1 MSVGRRRVVAVQT
14 GRDWKLSERKA
25 CRFLGFSRTS
35 CRRRPREQRVEDAA
49 LIDAILLQVK
59 STPRLGCRKTL
70 RMICRKRGWVV
81 NHKRGARVWKQ
92 LRLNAQR
99 ARAVRKWAKG
109 SSENAC
115 SVLRAMRTRQVFSW
129 DFVFDATEG
138 GSQLKWLSITD
149 EYTHE
154 CLALEVE
161 WSMDSAYVLEII
173 MRVVSKYGA
182 PEFIRSDNGGE
193 FIAQRLKTGL
203 AEIGVEVKCI
213 EPGAPWQNGYSE
225 SFHGQLRAE
234 LLDMEVFGS
243 LAEAK
248 RLGKEYRRFYN
259 TERPHGSLKLLT
271 PTEWAA
277 QLGRPEP
284 NLQPGVSRAH
294 TNGSTAASSARAPCD
309 TPGTKQVHSGVALLR
324 HRNAARRLTHNPVSA
339 NVETQYP
346 S

>member
-1 MSVGRRRVVAVQT
+1 METTTTQCAEGAGGTEVG
-14 GRDWKLSERKA
+14 
-25 CRFLGFSRTS
+25 
-35 CRRRPREQRVEDAA
+35 
-49 LIDAILLQVK
+49 
-59 STPRLGCRKTL
+59 
-70 RMICRKRGWVV
+70 
-81 NHKRGARVWKQ
+81 
-92 LRLNAQR
+92 
-99 ARAVRKWAKG
+99 AKG

-115 SVLRAMRTRQVFSW
+115 SVLRAMRARQLFSW

-173 MRVVSKYGA
+173 MRVVSRYGA

-248 RLGKEYRRFYN
+248 RLAREYRWFYN

-284 NLQPGVSRAH
+284 NPQPGVSRAH
-294 TNGSTAASSARAPCD
+294 TNGSAGASSATAPYD
-309 TPGTKQVHSGVALLR
+309 TPGTQPVHSGVDQLR
-324 HRNAARRLTHNPVSA
+324 HRNAARRLTHKPVSA
-339 NVETQYP
+339 NVETQFP